1 MCNVNNLIN
10 PIIISIS
17 RLGNLPPVGET
28 RSYPAGSGCDTMS
41 THLLNNWFR
50 TGGALMDEVEDN
62 DYEEE
67 LLDYDDNEKAPDSV
81 NNKSG
86 AETVKKY
93 ASIFSSSLSACLGFH
108 LLRFASSSQCWNR
121 KMVGAAELQ
130 GQIQVIKPPK
140 SDSGTF
146 GSDFVYGYS
155 DGLQFVR
162 IKNGEAHDCLVCS
175 QYLWVDIMRSF
186 RAKSYGSE
194 MFTND

>member
-1 MCNVNNLIN
+1 
-10 PIIISIS
+10 
-17 RLGNLPPVGET
+17 
-28 RSYPAGSGCDTMS
+28 
-41 THLLNNWFR
+41 
-50 TGGALMDEVEDN
+50 MDEVEDN

-93 ASIFSSSLSACLGFH
+93 ASIFSSSVCF
-108 LLRFASSSQCWNR
+108 LLTVLEPEDGGGR
-121 KMVGAAELQ
+121 GT
-130 GQIQVIKPPK
+130 
-140 SDSGTF
+140 SGTF

-175 QYLWVDIMRSF
+175 QYFVVS
-186 RAKSYGSE
+186 A
-194 MFTND
+194 T